1 MFNLRGQIQ
10 KPGKFRATQLKQMD
24 WRVIFVCAVA
34 WHVSLVSQS
43 YATGGVNTSL
53 STAQSN
59 LSLCF
64 TCNGERCQDV
74 KKIFN
79 SMRDD
84 KIWTQSTA
92 TSALLGCSLT
102 SSPFAGKCVPC
113 VEDRKVYIVCLDM
126 PKDLKLDLEDGDGNS
141 FSYTEATCPRLTAS
155 RAVGHAGHNSN
166 FSVCE
171 FPSGVRGLAG
181 HGGAMISI
189 GMLAAAVIFV
199 AYYRSQTKSSIV

>member
-1 MFNLRGQIQ
+1 M
-10 KPGKFRATQLKQMD
+10 
-24 WRVIFVCAVA
+24 
-34 WHVSLVSQS
+34 
-43 YATGGVNTSL
+43 
-53 STAQSN
+53 
-59 LSLCF
+59 
-64 TCNGERCQDV
+64 

-141 FSYTEATCPRLTAS
+141 FYYTEASEYHFET
-155 RAVGHAGHNSN
+155 V
-166 FSVCE
+166 
-171 FPSGVRGLAG
+171 
-181 HGGAMISI
+181 
-189 GMLAAAVIFV
+189 
-199 AYYRSQTKSSIV
+199 